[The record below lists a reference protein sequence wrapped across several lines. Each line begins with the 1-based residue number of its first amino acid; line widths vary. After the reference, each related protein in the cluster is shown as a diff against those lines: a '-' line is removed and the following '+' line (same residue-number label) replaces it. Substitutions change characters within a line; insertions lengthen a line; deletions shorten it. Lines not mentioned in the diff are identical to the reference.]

1 MCLSYKPRIVWVY
14 NFVYAC
20 NLRNKCKGMCVHVS
34 ERQTEREIEIDSI
47 IDFRG
52 QISRMR

>member
-52 QISRMR
+52 QISHMR